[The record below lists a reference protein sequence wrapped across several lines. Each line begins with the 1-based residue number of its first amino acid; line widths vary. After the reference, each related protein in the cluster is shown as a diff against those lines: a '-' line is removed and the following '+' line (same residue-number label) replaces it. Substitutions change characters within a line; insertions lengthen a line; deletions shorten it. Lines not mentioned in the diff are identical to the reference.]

1 MYWLFVLWLYFDIDD
16 VGTHFIFP
24 FGYPA
29 SLEYTTLRRT
39 LYNNLVLINNTIS
52 LHLLILILVITIVLV
67 FTSLIPTGLLALTT
81 PYNILGSP
89 RIVVVPTLY
98 LINSLIIIVLSVV
111 IVVVF

>member
-29 SLEYTTLRRT
+29 SLKYTTLRRT
-39 LYNNLVLINNTIS
+39 LYNNLILINNTIS

-67 FTSLIPTGLLALTT
+67 FTSLVSTDFLAITT
-81 PYNILGSP
+81 PYNILRSP

-98 LINSLIIIVLSVV
+98 FINSLIIVILSVV
-111 IVVVF
+111 VVIV